1 MARTDDL
8 SDDPST
14 RLSPGAAGAAGIA
27 RAALPATRRAVA
39 ADIPDLVELRR
50 LMFEAMG
57 SAGHADPGWQRAAA
71 QWFERALGEPEV
83 YGIFVSVDQG
93 GPDGRERVCASV
105 VGQVRDAPPA
115 PGNPGGGDG
124 LVQSVCTYP
133 WARRQ
138 GHARAVFATVIGWF
152 ETGTPIRRLEL
163 MATVDGRPLYEQW
176 GFEVTAFPAMRLTLP
191 R

>member
-71 QWFERALGEPEV
+71 QWFERALSEPEV

-124 LVQSVCTYP
+124 SALGLRESLK
-133 WARRQ
+133 RRCSRP
-138 GHARAVFATVIGWF
+138 AASDSRSF
-152 ETGTPIRRLEL
+152 GTSKQLCGIIQLRRI
-163 MATVDGRPLYEQW
+163 Q
-176 GFEVTAFPAMRLTLP
+176 
-191 R
+191 